1 MTRKEIN
8 EYPVNDRSL
17 RNNMDKQNS
26 SDALIRK
33 NTNRYL
39 VNHRSL
45 RKGIKKG
52 LANNGRLIKDMGKY
66 LSNEG
71 WTTRK
76 RRGNLLNDVLTP

>member
-1 MTRKEIN
+1 MDKQNSNDALIRKEIN
-8 EYPVNDRSL
+8 EHSVNDRW
-17 RNNMDKQNS
+17 
-26 SDALIRK
+26 
-33 NTNRYL
+33 
-39 VNHRSL
+39 L

-52 LANNGRLIKDMGKY
+52 LANNEQLIKDMGKY